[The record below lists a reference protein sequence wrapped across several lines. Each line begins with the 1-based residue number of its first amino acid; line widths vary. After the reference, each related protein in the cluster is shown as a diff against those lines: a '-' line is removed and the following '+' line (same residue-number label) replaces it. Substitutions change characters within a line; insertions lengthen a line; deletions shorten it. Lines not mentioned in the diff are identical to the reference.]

1 MQRQGTYFPVLNK
14 EDRAIALS
22 AYTFPGR
29 AEWLGW
35 GVRTAG
41 KLCMQEKKPKSH
53 LWILKLTTF
62 NVSLEL
68 MWFFCESQSN
78 QGSWSSKK
86 AVKIQKSLFS
96 PLSLMKQVQIDQG
109 NLQLPTYNKNNSP
122 HLLVNHYAEPSPA
135 LGAFTF
141 NMSSLRYV
149 LSLSWNSRN
158 LDGFC
163 FRFNLTLIQHSPC
176 TRHCPKIF
184 TDNNSLNPHSHPI
197 K

>member
-96 PLSLMKQVQIDQG
+96 PLSLMKQVQILAG
-109 NLQLPTYNKNNSP
+109 VGCC
-122 HLLVNHYAEPSPA
+122 HRCVHYIDAYVIGIDVMEFIEKQTS
-135 LGAFTF
+135 TREKKRTR
-141 NMSSLRYV
+141 LR
-149 LSLSWNSRN
+149 LK
-158 LDGFC
+158 
-163 FRFNLTLIQHSPC
+163 RF
-176 TRHCPKIF
+176 PKASEE
-184 TDNNSLNPHSHPI
+184 DSKDWSGI
-197 K
+197 KSTSYCRPRRTQTWKQFS